1 LLFSSEAAEYRGRT
15 VLILP
20 QGFRLP
26 YDRSSKFAAGKDT
39 NTEME
44 EAGTLNKKNGE
55 CFSLRPSERIVYTDR
70 DRYRV
75 ARFFFVQ
82 HAKKGKKHTKYS

>member
-1 LLFSSEAAEYRGRT
+1 LKTNTLNASKVNRPVIFKRSFCDKILFAAIAKKMLFSSEAAEYRGRT

-44 EAGTLNKKNGE
+44 EAGTLNKKKRRE
-55 CFSLRPSERIVYTDR
+55 
-70 DRYRV
+70 
-75 ARFFFVQ
+75 
-82 HAKKGKKHTKYS
+82 H